1 MSMRGNDFIFGCVNF
16 KCHKRNLKCG
26 GLYIDINSP
35 DRMKIKKAIINL
47 INDDDRWFQQTGAV
61 ETISISC

>member
-35 DRMKIKKAIINL
+35 DWMKIKKSN
-47 INDDDRWFQQTGAV
+47 NKSYKWWW
-61 ETISISC
+61 